1 MNIVDNDLPK
11 ISVNDITIVEGDS
24 GLATASFTLT
34 LSAPVSQS
42 VTVLAN
48 PTSGTANANEDFT
61 SFFPMQVIFPPG
73 RTSQTFAVSVVGDRT
88 FEDDETFTLNLVDP
102 TNATIERSQGHG
114 IIKNDDPFPIIAI
127 ANLTLSEPP
136 TGTTQFNFLVTASNP
151 SSKPITVQF
160 ATADGTAH
168 AGSDYVQT
176 AGTLTLSPLT
186 TSEAIPVTVNG
197 DLIGETSKTFFVNLT
212 NPTGATLA
220 NSQALGTILDYQL
233 PVLLTEE
240 GSQRAAAIDSVL
252 WLRDP
257 FPLTETILGLGHQT
271 RISLFALNI
280 PPVPVGDLSRVTVH
294 AEDELGNTYFVPVEF
309 IGPVAGVDNL
319 SQLIVRLPAF
329 AGNARELR
337 LTLIVL
343 GGTSNTAP
351 IRIAAP

>member
-1 MNIVDNDLPK
+1 
-11 ISVNDITIVEGDS
+11 
-24 GLATASFTLT
+24 LT

-48 PTSGTANANEDFT
+48 PASGTANVNEDFT

-73 RTSQTFAVSVVGDRT
+73 RTSQTFAFSVVGDRT

-114 IIKNDDPFPIIAI
+114 IIKNDDPFPSIAI
-127 ANLTLSEPP
+127 ADLTLSESP
-136 TGTTQFNFLVTASNP
+136 TGTTPFNFLVTASNP

-168 AGSDYVQT
+168 AGGDYVQT

-186 TSEAIPVTVNG
+186 TSETIPVPVNG

-240 GSQRAAAIDSVL
+240 GSQRAAAIELVH

-257 FPLTETILGLGHQT
+257 FPLTKTIAGVGLQT

-294 AEDELGNTYFVPVEF
+294 AEDELGNTYFVPIEF

-329 AGNARELR
+329 VGNANELR
-337 LTLIVL
+337 IKLIVL
-343 GGTSNTAP
+343 GGASNTAS